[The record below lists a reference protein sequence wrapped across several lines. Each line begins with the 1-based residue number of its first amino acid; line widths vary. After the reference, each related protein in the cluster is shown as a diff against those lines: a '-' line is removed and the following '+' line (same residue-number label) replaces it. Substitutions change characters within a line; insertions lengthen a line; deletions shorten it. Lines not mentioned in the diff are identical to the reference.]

1 MLQQCEKYQAF
12 LVGIFFMSNI
22 LVGPTFQVLLITQSN
37 LRVELD
43 MQSHMKLTKAH
54 LAQAYQNVWFV

>member
-1 MLQQCEKYQAF
+1 VLQQCEEYQAF

-22 LVGPTFQVLLITQSN
+22 LAGPTFQVLLITQSN

-43 MQSHMKLTKAH
+43 MQRHMKLTKVH
-54 LAQAYQNVWFV
+54 LAQAYHNVWFV

>member
-1 MLQQCEKYQAF
+1 
-12 LVGIFFMSNI
+12 MSNI

-37 LRVELD
+37 LGVELD

-54 LAQAYQNVWFV
+54 LAQAYHNVWFV